1 MDSKTGEFDIKAA
14 QRFAN
19 MARGQGFG
27 REGLGYLPHRVT
39 GELSRESIIRTNLE
53 K

>member
-1 MDSKTGEFDIKAA
+1 VKFTSGAMFVLFTMSAASQNSGEFDIKAA

-19 MARGQGFG
+19 LA
-27 REGLGYLPHRVT
+27 LACAH
-39 GELSRESIIRTNLE
+39 